1 LIYDFYKE
9 CAFYISNLGVA
20 EQQPTPSPPT
30 GTQYIY
36 CCTRIVISAQSVA
49 YHLPL

>member
-1 LIYDFYKE
+1 MS
-9 CAFYISNLGVA
+9 AFAAVIWGFQKRS
-20 EQQPTPSPPT
+20 PPPSAPT

-36 CCTRIVISAQSVA
+36 CCTRIVISVQSVA